1 MTRRLPPLNALRAFE
16 AAARHESFTRAA
28 EELHVTQGAVSRH
41 VKNLEER
48 LGRSLFLRG
57 PQGLSLTEAG
67 TAYLPAV
74 RDAFDRLAAATE
86 LLRRPDGSRVL
97 TVSVS
102 PNFASKWLVH
112 RLGDFAQSHAD
123 IDLRVAAQTEHVDLA
138 AGAGDVDV
146 GIRHGDG
153 RWTGLHVT
161 RLVGEEVYPVLS
173 PALLAAGPPLAT
185 PDDLRHYTL
194 LRDLSSNDWPAWLAS
209 AGAQGVDGTRGPYFN
224 FTSMAL
230 DAAVTG
236 QGVALARRALATHD
250 LLTGRLVR
258 PFAHTLTSVRGYFVV
273 CLPAR
278 ADEPKIVR
286 FRDWLLA
293 EALRDREQLAR
304 LGRPASGEGECR
316 PRA

>member
-28 EELHVTQGAVSRH
+28 DELLVTQGAISRH

-48 LGRSLFLRG
+48 VGRMLFHRG
-57 PQGLSLTEAG
+57 PQGLTLTEAG
-67 TAYLPAV
+67 AAYLPAV
-74 RDAFDRLAAATE
+74 RESFDRLAIATE
-86 LLRRPDGSRVL
+86 ALRRPDTSRVL

-112 RLGDFAQSHAD
+112 RLGDFTRAHPD
-123 IDLRVAAQTEHVDLA
+123 IDLRIAAQTEDVDLVA
-138 AGAGDVDV
+138 TPDVDV
-146 GIRHGDG
+146 GVRHGEGEWPD
-153 RWTGLHVT
+153 LHVA
-161 RLVGEEVYPVLS
+161 RLIGEEVYPVLS
-173 PALLAAGPPLAT
+173 PALLAAGPPLQV

-194 LRDLSSNDWPAWLAS
+194 LRDLSSNDWPAWLGS
-209 AGAQGVDGTRGPYFN
+209 AGASVVDGTRGPFFN

-258 PFAHTLTSVRGYFVV
+258 PFAHTLTSKRGYFVV
-273 CLPAR
+273 CLPGR
-278 ADEPKIVR
+278 AEEPRIVR
-286 FRDWLLA
+286 FRDWLFA

-304 LGRPASGEGECR
+304 LGQPANGESAWRPTA
-316 PRA
+316 